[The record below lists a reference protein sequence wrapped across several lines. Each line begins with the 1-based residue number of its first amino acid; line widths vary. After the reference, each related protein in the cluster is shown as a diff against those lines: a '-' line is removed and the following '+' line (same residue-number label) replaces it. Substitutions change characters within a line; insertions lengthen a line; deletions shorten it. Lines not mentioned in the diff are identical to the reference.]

1 MITPDK
7 IIKVLLILLLLMLW
21 PLIGGQGGYIR
32 VVSLSEELADI
43 KEQNALTFEENQ
55 RLAAE
60 VRSLVRGADAIEE
73 RARYDLNM
81 VRPGEVLFRI
91 QRPQKVLPGNAIP
104 ADILNDPL
112 YRRSALSYSKT
123 SKSSSGKCYSRRY
136 SERSF
141 VPSRSCYASG

>member
-112 YRRSALSYSKT
+112 YRPAPVTPPAKDGE
-123 SKSSSGKCYSRRY
+123 K
-136 SERSF
+136 
-141 VPSRSCYASG
+141 

>member
-112 YRRSALSYSKT
+112 YRPAPVTPTLKWVSI
-123 SKSSSGKCYSRRY
+123 
-136 SERSF
+136 
-141 VPSRSCYASG
+141 

>member
-7 IIKVLLILLLLMLW
+7 IIKVLLILLLLMFW

-32 VVSLSEELADI
+32 LVSLSEELEDI
-43 KEQNALTFEENQ
+43 KEQNALIFEENQ

-60 VRSLVRGADAIEE
+60 VRSLARGTDAIEE

-112 YRRSALSYSKT
+112 YRPAPVT
-123 SKSSSGKCYSRRY
+123 PPA
-136 SERSF
+136 SE
-141 VPSRSCYASG
+141 PAQ

>member
-81 VRPGEVLFRI
+81 VRPGEVLFRV

-112 YRRSALSYSKT
+112 YRPAPVTPPAKEGE
-123 SKSSSGKCYSRRY
+123 K
-136 SERSF
+136 
-141 VPSRSCYASG
+141 

>member
-60 VRSLVRGADAIEE
+60 VRSLERGADAIEE

-112 YRRSALSYSKT
+112 YRPAPVTPPAKEGE
-123 SKSSSGKCYSRRY
+123 K
-136 SERSF
+136 
-141 VPSRSCYASG
+141 

>member
-60 VRSLVRGADAIEE
+60 VRSLMRGADAIEE

-112 YRRSALSYSKT
+112 YRPAPVTPPAKEGE
-123 SKSSSGKCYSRRY
+123 K
-136 SERSF
+136 
-141 VPSRSCYASG
+141 

>member
-32 VVSLSEELADI
+32 VVSLSEELDDI

-112 YRRSALSYSKT
+112 YRPAPVTPPAKEG
-123 SKSSSGKCYSRRY
+123 GK
-136 SERSF
+136 
-141 VPSRSCYASG
+141 

>member
-73 RARYDLNM
+73 RSRYDLNM

-112 YRRSALSYSKT
+112 YRPAPVTPPAKEGE
-123 SKSSSGKCYSRRY
+123 K
-136 SERSF
+136 
-141 VPSRSCYASG
+141 

>member
-81 VRPGEVLFRI
+81 VRPGEGLFRI
-91 QRPQKVLPGNAIP
+91 QKQKKFLPRISIP

-112 YRRSALSYSKT
+112 YRPAPVTPPAKEGE
-123 SKSSSGKCYSRRY
+123 K
-136 SERSF
+136 
-141 VPSRSCYASG
+141 

>member
-43 KEQNALTFEENQ
+43 KEQTALTFEENQ

-112 YRRSALSYSKT
+112 YRPAPVTPPAKEG
-123 SKSSSGKCYSRRY
+123 GK
-136 SERSF
+136 
-141 VPSRSCYASG
+141 

>member
-112 YRRSALSYSKT
+112 YRPAPVT
-123 SKSSSGKCYSRRY
+123 PPGK
-136 SERSF
+136 E
-141 VPSRSCYASG
+141 GEK

>member
-112 YRRSALSYSKT
+112 YRPAPVTPTAKEG
-123 SKSSSGKCYSRRY
+123 GK
-136 SERSF
+136 
-141 VPSRSCYASG
+141 

>member
-32 VVSLSEELADI
+32 VDSLSEELADI

-112 YRRSALSYSKT
+112 YRPAPVTPPAKEGE
-123 SKSSSGKCYSRRY
+123 K
-136 SERSF
+136 
-141 VPSRSCYASG
+141 

>member
-43 KEQNALTFEENQ
+43 KEQNALTFEKNQ

-112 YRRSALSYSKT
+112 YRPAPVTPPAKEGE
-123 SKSSSGKCYSRRY
+123 K
-136 SERSF
+136 
-141 VPSRSCYASG
+141 

>member
-60 VRSLVRGADAIEE
+60 VRALVRGADAIEE

-112 YRRSALSYSKT
+112 YRPAPVTPPAKEGE
-123 SKSSSGKCYSRRY
+123 K
-136 SERSF
+136 
-141 VPSRSCYASG
+141 

>member
-1 MITPDK
+1 MITADK
-7 IIKVLLILLLLMLW
+7 IIKVLVILLLLMLW

-32 VVSLSEELADI
+32 VVSLREDLADI
-43 KEQNALTFEENQ
+43 REQNVLIFEENQ

-60 VRSLVRGADAIEE
+60 VRSLQQGADAIEE

-104 ADILNDPL
+104 ADILNDSL
-112 YRRSALSYSKT
+112 YRPAPVT
-123 SKSSSGKCYSRRY
+123 PPSSEAAK
-136 SERSF
+136 
-141 VPSRSCYASG
+141 

>member
-1 MITPDK
+1 MITPDR
-7 IIKVLLILLLLMLW
+7 IIKFLLLLLLLMLW

-32 VVSLSEELADI
+32 LVSLSEELADI

-112 YRRSALSYSKT
+112 YRPAPVTPPAKEGE
-123 SKSSSGKCYSRRY
+123 K
-136 SERSF
+136 
-141 VPSRSCYASG
+141 

>member
-112 YRRSALSYSKT
+112 YRPAPVTPPAKEA
-123 SKSSSGKCYSRRY
+123 GK
-136 SERSF
+136 
-141 VPSRSCYASG
+141 

>member
-1 MITPDK
+1 MITADR

-60 VRSLVRGADAIEE
+60 VRSLQIGADAIEE

-91 QRPQKVLPGNAIP
+91 QRPQKVLPGNALP

-112 YRRSALSYSKT
+112 YRPAPVT
-123 SKSSSGKCYSRRY
+123 PPAP
-136 SERSF
+136 EP
-141 VPSRSCYASG
+141 VQ

>member
-112 YRRSALSYSKT
+112 YRPAPVMPPAKEGE
-123 SKSSSGKCYSRRY
+123 K
-136 SERSF
+136 
-141 VPSRSCYASG
+141 

>member
-1 MITPDK
+1 MITPDR
-7 IIKVLLILLLLMLW
+7 IIKFLLLLLLLMLW

-32 VVSLSEELADI
+32 LVSLSEELADI

-60 VRSLVRGADAIEE
+60 VRSLTRGADAIEE

-104 ADILNDPL
+104 ADIINDPL
-112 YRRSALSYSKT
+112 YRPAPVTPPAIKEGE
-123 SKSSSGKCYSRRY
+123 K
-136 SERSF
+136 
-141 VPSRSCYASG
+141 

>member
-112 YRRSALSYSKT
+112 YRPAPVKPPA
-123 SKSSSGKCYSRRY
+123 KEGEK
-136 SERSF
+136 
-141 VPSRSCYASG
+141 

>member
-81 VRPGEVLFRI
+81 VGHGEVLFRI

-104 ADILNDPL
+104 ADILSHPL
-112 YRRSALSYSKT
+112 YRPAPVTPPAKEG
-123 SKSSSGKCYSRRY
+123 GK
-136 SERSF
+136 
-141 VPSRSCYASG
+141 

>member
-21 PLIGGQGGYIR
+21 PLIGGQGGYIL
-32 VVSLSEELADI
+32 VVSLSEELADT
-43 KEQNALTFEENQ
+43 KEQNALTSEENQ

-112 YRRSALSYSKT
+112 YRPAPVTPPAKEGE
-123 SKSSSGKCYSRRY
+123 K
-136 SERSF
+136 
-141 VPSRSCYASG
+141 

>member
-104 ADILNDPL
+104 ADILNNPL
-112 YRRSALSYSKT
+112 YRPAPVTPPAKEGE
-123 SKSSSGKCYSRRY
+123 K
-136 SERSF
+136 
-141 VPSRSCYASG
+141 

>member
-7 IIKVLLILLLLMLW
+7 IIKVLLILLILMLW

-112 YRRSALSYSKT
+112 YRPAPVTPPAKEGE
-123 SKSSSGKCYSRRY
+123 K
-136 SERSF
+136 
-141 VPSRSCYASG
+141 

>member
-91 QRPQKVLPGNAIP
+91 QRPQKVLQGNAIP

-112 YRRSALSYSKT
+112 YRPAPVTPPAKEGE
-123 SKSSSGKCYSRRY
+123 K
-136 SERSF
+136 
-141 VPSRSCYASG
+141 

>member
-43 KEQNALTFEENQ
+43 KEQNALTFEQNQ

-112 YRRSALSYSKT
+112 YRPAPVTPPAKEGE
-123 SKSSSGKCYSRRY
+123 K
-136 SERSF
+136 
-141 VPSRSCYASG
+141 

>member
-21 PLIGGQGGYIR
+21 PIIGGQGGYIR

-112 YRRSALSYSKT
+112 YRPAPVTPPAKEGE
-123 SKSSSGKCYSRRY
+123 K
-136 SERSF
+136 
-141 VPSRSCYASG
+141 

>member
-112 YRRSALSYSKT
+112 YRPAPVTPPVKEGE
-123 SKSSSGKCYSRRY
+123 K
-136 SERSF
+136 
-141 VPSRSCYASG
+141 

>member
-32 VVSLSEELADI
+32 MVSLSEELADI

-112 YRRSALSYSKT
+112 YRPAPVTPPAKEGE
-123 SKSSSGKCYSRRY
+123 K
-136 SERSF
+136 
-141 VPSRSCYASG
+141 

>member
-1 MITPDK
+1 MITADK
-7 IIKVLLILLLLMLW
+7 IIKVLVILLLLMLW

-43 KEQNALTFEENQ
+43 REQNVLIFEENQ

-60 VRSLVRGADAIEE
+60 VRSLQQGADAIEE

-112 YRRSALSYSKT
+112 YRPAPVTPPLSEAAK
-123 SKSSSGKCYSRRY
+123 
-136 SERSF
+136 
-141 VPSRSCYASG
+141 

>member
-32 VVSLSEELADI
+32 VVSLSEELADM

-112 YRRSALSYSKT
+112 YRPAPVTPPAKEGE
-123 SKSSSGKCYSRRY
+123 K
-136 SERSF
+136 
-141 VPSRSCYASG
+141 

>member
-21 PLIGGQGGYIR
+21 PLTGGQGGYIR
-32 VVSLSEELADI
+32 VVSLSEELDDI

-112 YRRSALSYSKT
+112 YRPAPVTPPAKAG
-123 SKSSSGKCYSRRY
+123 GK
-136 SERSF
+136 
-141 VPSRSCYASG
+141 

>member
-21 PLIGGQGGYIR
+21 PLICGQGGYIR

-112 YRRSALSYSKT
+112 YRPAPVTPPAKEGE
-123 SKSSSGKCYSRRY
+123 K
-136 SERSF
+136 
-141 VPSRSCYASG
+141 

>member
-112 YRRSALSYSKT
+112 YRPAPVTPPDKEGE
-123 SKSSSGKCYSRRY
+123 K
-136 SERSF
+136 
-141 VPSRSCYASG
+141 